1 MSAWLNPR
9 DFESAGNASPR
20 TGAGTKPKIEVDELD
35 LPRLREQACAALSAV
50 NDPPYLFRCGERLVR
65 VVQDGDGGV
74 RAEELTRDRLR
85 HELANAA
92 AWYRERRAVAPP
104 MELVQDLLADPRPPL
119 PKLNRLVEVPVF
131 LPGGRLLVQGYDSP
145 TGVLC
150 WPPKALCGL
159 NVPGEPSPEA
169 TQAARELILNRILGD
184 FPFVGEAD
192 RAHALALSL
201 LPLVREL
208 IVGPTPLHLISK
220 PAPGT
225 GGTLLAEVLLYPALG
240 RWPAAQAAPPDEGE
254 WRRVLFAAL
263 WGHPD
268 YVFLDNIAVLSSATL
283 ALAITGDGLRDRV
296 VGSSSVGT
304 VPVRCIWVAVGNRP
318 IISEELR
325 RRAVWIHLDAG
336 PQPELRR
343 DFKIPDLRAAVIER
357 RCEIV
362 RALLTL
368 VQAWLR
374 AGQPRGNLQF
384 ASFES
389 WAAVM
394 NGILAVAGV
403 EGFLAN
409 RDQRTEH
416 VCEPVPTEF
425 LVRWYSEYG
434 TEPVGVAKLVA
445 LADGLLAA
453 GLKGRA
459 RAIGL
464 GKLLAS
470 LAGQQF
476 GSYRIEPAGTYKRA
490 ARYRLIRD
498 KSEPDHGRDTAV
510 KM

>member
-1 MSAWLNPR
+1 MSAWLNTR

-65 VVQDGDGGV
+65 VVRDGDGGV

-104 MELVQDLLADPRPPL
+104 MELVQDLLADPKPPL
-119 PKLNRLVEVPVF
+119 PKLNRL
-131 LPGGRLLVQGYDSP
+131 
-145 TGVLC
+145 
-150 WPPKALCGL
+150 
-159 NVPGEPSPEA
+159 
-169 TQAARELILNRILGD
+169 
-184 FPFVGEAD
+184 GEAD

-268 YVFLDNIAVLSSATL
+268 YVFLDNIAVLCSATL

-296 VGSSSVGT
+296 VGSSSVRT
-304 VPVRCIWVAVGNRP
+304 LRVRCIWVAVGNRP

-394 NGILAVAGV
+394 SGILAVAGV

-434 TEPVGVAKLVA
+434 SEPVGVAKLVA

-459 RAIGL
+459 QAIGL
-464 GKLLAS
+464 GKLLAA
-470 LAGQQF
+470 LAG
-476 GSYRIEPAGTYKRA
+476 
-490 ARYRLIRD
+490 
-498 KSEPDHGRDTAV
+498 
-510 KM
+510 